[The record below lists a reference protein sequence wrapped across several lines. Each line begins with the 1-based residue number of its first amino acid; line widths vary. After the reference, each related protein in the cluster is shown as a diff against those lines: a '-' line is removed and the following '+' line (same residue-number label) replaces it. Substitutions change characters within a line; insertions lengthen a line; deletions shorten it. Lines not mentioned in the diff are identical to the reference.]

1 MAQLDNSRRYG
12 ASPKTSVP
20 ASVDQLLQAGDPQN
34 LPVAASPSFRRD
46 YEQEDDHNPPSKKS
60 VLAKVREKAKKWK
73 QTLVK
78 KKHDNDDNATPA
90 WGVNLEDEN
99 EEEEDPEYLG
109 APMYESELAPEGYKE
124 TARQHPRAIPVIPES
139 HVLPSN
145 ARNEANDQPKESTP
159 IPNATKTITETV
171 TEKLAPAY
179 ATVAEATQTIASKIQ
194 GLTVAAATSTPTTGG
209 NGSSSEQQI
218 WDKGVSVKEYLMN
231 KLEPGE
237 DERALSQVISD
248 AISPRKTPGEMG
260 VVEKVREA
268 VTMLL
273 RNGESSPSTTATI
286 PKSSSNIP
294 ITKPSSISPISTKS
308 PSNISIST
316 NSASLSPLATKSP
329 PNIPISTKLASQ
341 TPLATNLVPQLPL
354 STNSASQVPLS
365 SKSQTH
371 IPISTN
377 AYEANVEEENHG
389 RILQTN

>member
-139 HVLPSN
+139 HVLP
-145 ARNEANDQPKESTP
+145 T
-159 IPNATKTITETV
+159 
-171 TEKLAPAY
+171 PAY

-341 TPLATNLVPQLPL
+341 TPLATNSVPQLPL